1 MCNCQVCAHR
11 WKNSR
16 FVASN
21 QLLYMQG
28 LCYELDAGFQFA
40 ARMLPVLVDYDSL
53 VHRQERYPIWAYG
66 VLGQSVQYTKV
77 LLVLLMLLLLL
88 LLLWILSLLLRLTL
102 FQQHFSCSATT
113 SYQDDVPRR
122 QNKCQPVVCKK
133 PMTSLLYT
141 KVKIFCQKK
150 TTKLEPLG
158 NRTHDV
164 CEEVWLIYP
173 IDGTI
178 SHCFCNNHWSA

>member
-1 MCNCQVCAHR
+1 
-11 WKNSR
+11 
-16 FVASN
+16 
-21 QLLYMQG
+21 MQG

-141 KVKIFCQKK
+141 KVKIFCQKQK
-150 TTKLEPLG
+150 QNLNHPGIEPMMSARKSGWYTRSMGLFHIVFVTTTGLHKICQ
-158 NRTHDV
+158 HSS
-164 CEEVWLIYP
+164 LIYYERYQ
-173 IDGTI
+173 
-178 SHCFCNNHWSA
+178 NHIYTQK